1 VTSTLF
7 TQAYLELAKRVDEA
21 IQFMNACGLDSET
34 AIMRE
39 TEFFVSHEALLLDYE
54 EALTRRDSTTG
65 RWCATVTEKLACVMD
80 IHCYVPAVMPPCFS
94 QSSTGVARL
103 SGQTLLGL
111 LPLKPLQLASMD
123 CKTSANQ
130 MGPPQHRAEG

>member
-1 VTSTLF
+1 MRRSKSEWRLNRMSIGPASLANLAPSLRRCRPKKHGCRPVNPCNACNALCSRLLLPATLH

-65 RWCATVTEKLACVMD
+65 RWCVAWDQPCA
-80 IHCYVPAVMPPCFS
+80 MP
-94 QSSTGVARL
+94 ST
-103 SGQTLLGL
+103 
-111 LPLKPLQLASMD
+111 
-123 CKTSANQ
+123 
-130 MGPPQHRAEG
+130 H

>member
-1 VTSTLF
+1 MNSSPSSISS

-65 RWCATVTEKLACVMD
+65 RWCAAEVSPT
-80 IHCYVPAVMPPCFS
+80 
-94 QSSTGVARL
+94 
-103 SGQTLLGL
+103 QTLCSTPGG
-111 LPLKPLQLASMD
+111 S
-123 CKTSANQ
+123 
-130 MGPPQHRAEG
+130 